1 MSNFLMA
8 RATLA
13 AAFLVPI
20 ASGALAADMAPL
32 LKAPPASAYYDWT
45 GFYVGGNGGYS
56 VGRDPTS
63 ATATSFGRAANVFQS
78 EAVTMSPAGWLGG
91 FQLGYNWQAGHMMLG
106 VEGDWQW
113 SGQRDRACLVG
124 CLPASDAGGPLALND
139 EQKVDWFA
147 TVRGR
152 VGYTADHWLWYV
164 TGGAAFARI
173 ESNHV
178 FTDGPG
184 LLNPQIPTTLAT
196 SNASFNRGGVAL
208 GAGVETALAGNWT
221 AKLEYLYVDFG
232 SVTDTIATTI
242 PGFGGGGLPAT
253 VTHTSD
259 IRDHI
264 IRAGLNYRFGG
275 GEVGAAPS
283 DGIFKAP
290 RAAPPLP
297 YSWTGAYV
305 GANFGY
311 GVAHD
316 PATATLLG
324 VANIFPPLLNQES
337 FTLAPGG
344 WLGGGQIGYNWQS
357 DHLVLGLEADGQWSG
372 QRDSACVDSCTVNG
386 GSIIPA
392 QKLNAFA
399 TARARVGY
407 AANAWLW
414 YVTGGGAWGSV
425 SNSETFPPFG
435 SISFNQSK
443 FGWVAGAGVETAL
456 WGNWTAKLEYLYMD
470 LGGASGSAN
479 FLVNPTFAIVESV
492 TGTTTFHDH
501 IFRAGVNYKFGGP
514 VVAAY

>member
-1 MSNFLMA
+1 MLRPLLLTGVFSA
-8 RATLA
+8 
-13 AAFLVPI
+13 LV
-20 ASGALAADMAPL
+20 AGHAVAADMTPQF
-32 LKAPPASAYYDWT
+32 KVPPPVAYYDWT
-45 GFYVGGNGGYS
+45 GFFVGGNAGYG

-63 ATATSFGRAANVFQS
+63 ATITGVAGVANVFNS
-78 EAVTMSPAGWLGG
+78 ENITMSPTGWLGG
-91 FQLGYNWQAGHMMLG
+91 VQLGYNWQNGHMLLG

-113 SGQRDRACLVG
+113 TGQRDRACLYL
-124 CLPASDAGGPLALND
+124 CLPSTVFGGPFSLNE
-139 EQKVDWFA
+139 EQKIDWFA

-164 TGGAAFARI
+164 TAGAAFARI

-178 FTDGPG
+178 YANGAG
-184 LLNPQIPTTLAT
+184 LLNPQIPTTLAA
-196 SNASFNRGGVAL
+196 SNATFNRGGVAL

-221 AKLEYLYVDFG
+221 AKLEYLYLDFG
-232 SVTDTIATTI
+232 SVTDTFGAVNPPTLG
-242 PGFGGGGLPAT
+242 PGAP
-253 VTHTSD
+253 VNITHTSD

-275 GEVGAAPS
+275 GDTGAAASPAE
-283 DGIFKAP
+283 GFFKAP
-290 RAAPPLP
+290 RAGLP
-297 YSWTGAYV
+297 RSYSWTGGYV

-311 GVAHD
+311 GVGHD
-316 PATATLLG
+316 PSTATVLG
-324 VANIFPPLLNQES
+324 VANIFPPIVSQES

-344 WLGGGQIGYNWQS
+344 WLGGGQIGYNWQT
-357 DHLVLGLEADGQWSG
+357 DHFVLGVEADGQWSG
-372 QRDSACVDSCTVNG
+372 QRDSACVRICTVDNSG
-386 GSIIPA
+386 VIPA

-425 SNSETFPPFG
+425 SNSDSFPPFQ

-479 FLVNPTFAIVESV
+479 FLVVPAFGIVENV
-492 TGTTTFHDH
+492 AGTTTFHDH
-501 IFRAGVNYKFGGP
+501 IFRAGLNYKFGGP